1 MSTDFAHKNILV
13 LGAGVTGKSVARFL
27 ESRGANITLVDDN
40 AEGAT
45 KPADV
50 KLDQFTAV
58 VISPGW
64 RQDHPLVSQILNS
77 TIELLNE
84 IDIAWQLRAE
94 KAPNQKWIAVTGT
107 NGKTTT
113 VEMTAA
119 IVKAAGIKAVACGN
133 VGDTV
138 IDAVDR
144 DDPYEVLV
152 LELSSFQLHWAKEAN
167 FAAAAILN
175 IADDHLDWH
184 GSFEAYA
191 DAKFSILD
199 RTDVAILNA
208 DDGAVVTRANRFTDR
223 KVFFSLNTPAPGEI
237 GVVEELLVDR
247 AFVADPQQASMIC
260 ELVDI
265 VPTVPHNVSNALAA
279 AALARAIDVPHEAI
293 QKALREF
300 RPGRHRIETVL
311 EKDGVIWIDDSKA
324 TNPHAAAASL
334 MSHLSV
340 VWVAGGL
347 AKGADMETL
356 IQRCAPRIK
365 TALLIGTDRALI
377 EKALIDHAPQIQRIL
392 IETPADY
399 LRGGESNSLMEAII
413 TEAAKHVSSG
423 DAVLL
428 APACASMD
436 QFISYDD
443 RGNRFAAAV
452 RKVIAHEA

>member
-167 FAAAAILN
+167 FVAAAILN

-191 DAKFSILD
+191 DAKFSIL
-199 RTDVAILNA
+199 RS
-208 DDGAVVTRANRFTDR
+208 NRCSDTQCR
-223 KVFFSLNTPAPGEI
+223 
-237 GVVEELLVDR
+237 
-247 AFVADPQQASMIC
+247 
-260 ELVDI
+260 
-265 VPTVPHNVSNALAA
+265 
-279 AALARAIDVPHEAI
+279 
-293 QKALREF
+293 
-300 RPGRHRIETVL
+300 
-311 EKDGVIWIDDSKA
+311 
-324 TNPHAAAASL
+324 
-334 MSHLSV
+334 
-340 VWVAGGL
+340 
-347 AKGADMETL
+347 
-356 IQRCAPRIK
+356 
-365 TALLIGTDRALI
+365 
-377 EKALIDHAPQIQRIL
+377 
-392 IETPADY
+392 
-399 LRGGESNSLMEAII
+399 
-413 TEAAKHVSSG
+413 
-423 DAVLL
+423 
-428 APACASMD
+428 
-436 QFISYDD
+436 
-443 RGNRFAAAV
+443 
-452 RKVIAHEA
+452 